1 MPGRKKNNPFELNI
15 PDFAEYS
22 KLFSYVPHR
31 KQLEFHQ
38 LPQRIRVFSGG
49 NRSGKTT
56 AALYDFIYAALGI
69 HPWQDW
75 PPPPLRLRVVGPD
88 FNVVINEIHLPRFRE
103 ILPEGSYVWHAEMRT
118 LELFNGSTIN
128 FRSYDQDVS
137 KFSGSS
143 LHGVWFDEEPPQ
155 RIYNEN
161 LMRVLDTGGK
171 ILMTFTPLSGIN
183 WLYDLVFSD
192 KKDPLTG
199 EPLVGVVFVST
210 YDNPYIKES
219 DIEAVKALCRDE
231 DEIAAR
237 FEGKFFTRSGL
248 VYKEFDPRIHVVD
261 PFPIPDDWMIC
272 ISIDHHTRNP
282 QAVVFTAIDPDDNV
296 WQYDEFYEPTL
307 VPEVCKAIKEKTMG
321 RKISI
326 ALIDVNAA
334 TPDAVTGRS
343 AKNEYWQNGI
353 YVQPAKKGKHSVLE
367 GIGVVREYLANQ
379 KLKIFRCCQN
389 TIRQIEM
396 YRWAE
401 WTHRLRDKRDPKEV
415 PLKKESHLLDA
426 LRYLVHM
433 RPKYRPP
440 ALTSVRPP
448 RYEPLFR
455 KTGY

>member
-1 MPGRKKNNPFELNI
+1 MAGRKKNDPFGSGVPGFE
-15 PDFAEYS
+15 EYS
-22 KLFSYVPHR
+22 KLFNYIPHR

-56 AALYDFIYAALGI
+56 AALYDLIYAALGI

-103 ILPEGSYVWHAEMRT
+103 ILPEGSYVWHAERRT

-137 KFSGSS
+137 KFSGAS

-161 LMRVLDTGGK
+161 LMRILDTGGK
-171 ILMTFTPLSGIN
+171 MLMTFTPLSGIN
-183 WLYDLVFSD
+183 WLYELVYSD

-199 EPLVGVVFVST
+199 EPLVGAVFVST
-210 YDNPYIKES
+210 YDNPYIKPS

-248 VYKEFDPRIHVVD
+248 VYKEFDQRIHVVE

-282 QAVVFTAIDPDDNV
+282 QAVVFVAIDPEDSA
-296 WQYDEFYEPTL
+296 WIYDEFYEHAL
-307 VPEVCKAIKEKTMG
+307 VPEVCQAIKEKTMG
-321 RKISI
+321 RKIQI

-367 GIGVVREYLANQ
+367 GIGVVREYLANGR
-379 KLKIFRCCQN
+379 LKIFRSCPN
-389 TIRQIEM
+389 VIRQMET

-401 WTHRLRDKRDPKEV
+401 WSYRLRDKRDPKEM

-426 LRYLVHM
+426 MRYLLHM

-440 ALTSVRPP
+440 SMTSVRPP
-448 RYEPLFR
+448 RPEPIFK
-455 KTGY
+455 KTKY